1 VTARVESPAGSGAP
15 MKSHLT
21 CDVTLEDGAR
31 EWTLVGLTFS
41 NKPPVA
47 TTAGADSIA
56 DINAID

>member
-1 VTARVESPAGSGAP
+1 
-15 MKSHLT
+15 LT

-41 NKPPVA
+41 DKPPVA
-47 TTAGADSIA
+47 TTGGVDSIA